1 MPDTRQS
8 ATPSAPASPRVI
20 TVKESRLT
28 LADLLDDLLWPKLLR
43 APALGLQPAR
53 IGVALFT
60 LVLIGLIGSAN
71 AWFTADPPFLTTIRS
86 LTFPPAAVADYSE
99 STLAGALSRSSAIIA
114 EHPLELILQGI
125 PMLIVL
131 AIGWGTMARMTAA
144 EFSAGVQ
151 TTWPEALGFVGSRL
165 ASFIGAALG
174 APALIGLVC
183 LLLALGGLLFL
194 QIPIID
200 VLGAALFPIALL
212 LALMATLLT
221 LGLILGGH
229 LVIPAMACEGTD
241 AIDALQRTYAYV
253 VARPGRLVA
262 YTFILLAV
270 LALTALVLGSIA
282 TGVDFVARN
291 ATSAWMGDA
300 AATILEPPGSRESAA
315 PLTGT
320 RAVASGIA
328 NFWIGLVWMIAG
340 AATFSTFTSGSTVLY
355 LLLRQV
361 CDGQDWGEL
370 WFPENAEAGREELAS
385 TTASSVGGSSPRDM
399 ISGSPGPQ
407 P

>member
-1 MPDTRQS
+1 MPDTRQP
-8 ATPSAPASPRVI
+8 ANAAAPASPRII

-43 APALGLQPAR
+43 APALGIQPAR

-71 AWFTADPPFLTTIRS
+71 AWFTGDPPFLRTISS

-99 STLAGALSRSSAIIA
+99 STLSGALSRFGAIIA
-114 EHPLELILQGI
+114 DYPLELVLQGV
-125 PMLIVL
+125 PMLVVL
-131 AIGWGTMARMTAA
+131 ALGWGTMARMAAA

-151 TTWPEALGFVGSRL
+151 TTWPEGLGFVSSRL
-165 ASFIGAALG
+165 TSFIGAALG

-194 QIPIID
+194 QIPVID

-229 LVIPAMACEGTD
+229 LIIPAMACEGTD

-253 VARPGRLVA
+253 VARPGRLVV

-270 LALTALVLGSIA
+270 LALAALVLGSIA
-282 TGVDFVARN
+282 TGVEFVARN

-300 AATILEPPGSRESAA
+300 AATILESPGSRESAS

-340 AATFSTFTSGSTVLY
+340 AATFSTFASGSTVLY
-355 LLLRQV
+355 LILRQV

-370 WFPENAEAGREELAS
+370 WFPENAEAGREELAP
-385 TTASSVGGSSPRDM
+385 TTDASAGSSTRDM